1 MPTVIPVTSITTN
14 TFSTNG
20 RDHGLC
26 RQDQRVRALSG
37 IRFHD
42 EVKDTN
48 PCQFSVISDPF
59 PVSVRHCETCVEH
72 DSASR
77 TATLLVLSSA
87 AARAWFI
94 PPDFPY
100 SHRHLGLGI
109 GESGHAHTLDLFQA
123 ISNFRRFFLARQGPN
138 REFVSGRACRPH
150 RALPPPPDLRREAV
164 RPCPRCRVL
173 VQKVI
178 AVRPARP
185 APAPLRVFAQ
195 PATKKLIHGVHLAEV
210 WRRSPPARV
219 SCSP

>member
-1 MPTVIPVTSITTN
+1 MRRGSSQGEILVGGHALQRVKATPSIKAMPTVIPVTSITTN

-94 PPDFPY
+94 APDFRY

-123 ISNFRRFFLARQGPN
+123 ISNFPRFFLAPN
-138 REFVSGRACRPH
+138 
-150 RALPPPPDLRREAV
+150 V
-164 RPCPRCRVL
+164 RIESL
-173 VQKVI
+173 
-178 AVRPARP
+178 
-185 APAPLRVFAQ
+185 
-195 PATKKLIHGVHLAEV
+195 
-210 WRRSPPARV
+210 
-219 SCSP
+219 